1 MEAAVLWLLPDVAQV
16 VEVFSMMS
24 TQWRIGMNGATG
36 LDYSALP
43 FVLKALNVKKKDWG
57 WMLDDLRLMENVA
70 LKEMRKE

>member
-1 MEAAVLWLLPDVAQV
+1 MTWLWPDVAQV
-16 VEVFSMMS
+16 VEVFIGMS

-43 FVLKALNVKKKDWG
+43 FVLKAFNVRKKDWG
-57 WMLDDLRLMENVA
+57 WMLDDIRLMESVA